1 MNDVTKVLCERRSI
15 RKFKPDQIPSDVL
28 NEILKC
34 GTFAPS
40 GKNMQSAK
48 IVVIQNKKL
57 ISEIAKVNGSFVE
70 VYKATIFSPLLSF
83 PWVVQ
88 VSGRDNA
95 NEFYKFLKSARI
107 SQIKKR
113 FGFKYSK
120 EGYRKIS

>member
-57 ISEIAKVNGSFVE
+57 ISEIAKVNGSFVN
-70 VYKATIFSPLLSF
+70 K
-83 PWVVQ
+83 Q
-88 VSGRDNA
+88 D
-95 NEFYKFLKSARI
+95 
-107 SQIKKR
+107 
-113 FGFKYSK
+113 
-120 EGYRKIS
+120 

>member
-1 MNDVTKVLCERRSI
+1 MAEYNFETNENCKRAFTQKSFANCLSDFKVTWEQL
-15 RKFKPDQIPSDVL
+15 
-28 NEILKC
+28 
-34 GTFAPS
+34 
-40 GKNMQSAK
+40 
-48 IVVIQNKKL
+48 
-57 ISEIAKVNGSFVE
+57 KVNNSFVE
-70 VYKATIFSPLLSF
+70 VYTATIFSPLLSF